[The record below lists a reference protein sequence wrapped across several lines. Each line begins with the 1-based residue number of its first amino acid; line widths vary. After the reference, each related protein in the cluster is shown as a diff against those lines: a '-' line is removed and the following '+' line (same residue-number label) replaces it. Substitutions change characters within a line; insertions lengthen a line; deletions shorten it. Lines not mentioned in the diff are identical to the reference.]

1 MEWKRA
7 KNIILCVL
15 VFANLFLAIN
25 LGTLIDRRLGEQ
37 RDKTAIAVANLISR
51 GHKVADGAEKKLA
64 YNIYIYDVPRN
75 ESFEAA
81 ISNGI
86 LGQCTGETKGGGIV
100 EYSSDKGLCT
110 FRSGGNF
117 LCEIYGRNI
126 EDDMEKSARELVKA
140 MGISDYKLSEE
151 RENALIFTTKMADR
165 HIIEDYSIKI
175 EQTTRGVQISGR
187 LLDLDNGVRSS
198 VSPDYAKILIKLAD
212 SAEKEGI
219 TLDIRAMEVVYIAD
233 YAQSDETVLTPYLRL
248 SEKGGVR
255 YVNLNTSEIIKN

>member
-25 LGTLIDRRLGEQ
+25 LGALIDRRLGEQ
-37 RDKTAIAVANLISR
+37 QDKTAIAIKNLRRR
-51 GHKVADGAEKKLA
+51 GHTVYEDAEKKLA
-64 YNIYIYDVPRN
+64 YQLYIYDVPRN
-75 ESFEAA
+75 ESFEAEIA
-81 ISNGI
+81 EGL
-86 LGQCTGETKGGGIV
+86 LGKCTKESKGGGIE
-100 EYSSDKGLCT
+100 EYSSDIGLCT

-126 EDDMEKSARELVKA
+126 ENDMEKSARDIIKA
-140 MGISDYKLSEE
+140 MGIKKYKFAETGKTSVS
-151 RENALIFTTKMADR
+151 FTTKAADKFAV
-165 HIIEDYSIKI
+165 EDYNVKI

-187 LLDLDNGVRSS
+187 LLDMENAVRSS
-198 VSPDYAKILIKLAD
+198 VSPDYAKILIKIAD

-219 TLDIRAMEVVYIAD
+219 NLEILSMEVVYIAD
-233 YAQSDETVLTPYLRL
+233 YAQADETVLTPYMKLL
-248 SEKGGVR
+248 EADGIR

>member
-25 LGTLIDRRLGEQ
+25 LGTLIDRRLSEQ
-37 RDKTAIAVANLISR
+37 RDKTAIAVTNLITR
-51 GHKVADGAEKKLA
+51 GHKVEEGAEKKLS
-64 YNIYIYDVPRN
+64 YKLYIYDVQRN
-75 ESFEAA
+75 ESFEASIA
-81 ISNGI
+81 ESL
-86 LGQCTGETKGGGIV
+86 LGKTKKETKGGGIE
-100 EYSSDKGLCT
+100 EYSSDVGLCT

-140 MGISDYKLSEE
+140 MGIKKYKMAQAT
-151 RENALIFTTKMADR
+151 ENSVIFTTKAENR
-165 HIIEDYSIKI
+165 HLIEDYNIKI

-187 LLDLDNGVRSS
+187 LLDLDNAARTS
-198 VSPDYAKILIKLAD
+198 VSPDYAKILIKMAD

-219 TLDIRAMEVVYIAD
+219 KLDILSMEVVYIAD
-233 YAQSDETVLTPYLRL
+233 YTHPDESALTPYLRL
-248 SEKGGVR
+248 TEPDGVR
-255 YVNLNTSEIIKN
+255 YVNLSTSEIIKN

>member
-25 LGTLIDRRLGEQ
+25 LGALIDRRLSEQ
-37 RDKTAIAVANLISR
+37 QDKTEIAVENLLMR
-51 GHKVADGAEKKLA
+51 GHSIAEGAEKKLA
-64 YNIYIYDVPRN
+64 YQLYTYDVPRN
-75 ESFEAA
+75 ESFEA
-81 ISNGI
+81 GI
-86 LGQCTGETKGGGIV
+86 AEGLLGKCSKESKGGGIE
-100 EYSSDKGLCT
+100 EYSSDIGLCT

-126 EDDMEKSARELVKA
+126 GSDLEKSARDIVKA
-140 MGISDYKLSEE
+140 MGIKKY
-151 RENALIFTTKMADR
+151 KMAEVTETSVTYTSKAANR
-165 HIIEDYSIKI
+165 YAIEDYNIKI

-187 LLDLDNGVRSS
+187 LLDIENAVRSS
-198 VSPDYAKILIKLAD
+198 VSPDYAKILIKMAD

-219 TLDIRAMEVVYIAD
+219 KLDITSMDVAYIAD
-233 YAQSDETVLTPYLRL
+233 YTQADETVLTPYLRL
-248 SEKGGVR
+248 FGADGTR